1 MPETCGGHLHEGVNM
16 LRSYL
21 LTISA
26 GVTRRHK
33 VVDRHCPCAPDKD
46 QKRQSDRDNVIL
58 VSFTF
63 LVSHPI
69 HEEAAANFDRHY
81 RADQRVSPLEAL
93 KAITIN
99 AAYQY
104 GEEKSKGSIEPG
116 KLADL
121 EILDRNPLKGD
132 PMTIKDIKVV
142 GTIKEG
148 NTIYS
153 RPPTS

>member
-1 MPETCGGHLHEGVNM
+1 MYTEHTFYFGDTHVLNRGKEQAFYESPMRAAIDKGLRPTNHTDFVVAPLDQMFVLWTAVN
-16 LRSYL
+16 R
-21 LTISA
+21 ISRG
-26 GVTRRHK
+26 GVTIG
-33 VVDRHCPCAPDKD
+33 P
-46 QKRQSDRDNVIL
+46 
-58 VSFTF
+58 
-63 LVSHPI
+63 
-69 HEEAAANFDRHY
+69 
-81 RADQRVSPLEAL
+81 DQRVSPLEAL

-121 EILDRNPLKGD
+121 VILDRNPLKGD

-142 GTIKEG
+142 ETIKDG

-153 RPPTS
+153 RQPTS